1 MIKIGYFLP
10 FWKSRVEELNTI
22 KFKTYNVEPT
32 VQKYEDNRAYS
43 LIDKLYKVYKIL
55 KSKQTN
61 DHSKE
66 IVKEIE
72 KFGTRYLK
80 YSQIINESVAYKISK
95 FIQSQ
100 LRTNDNYLY
109 FPIKIYYDTSTNIY
123 LNPYELTINEIIEIC
138 EKILNNSLDSK
149 HTN

>member
-22 KFKTYNVEPT
+22 TFKTYNIEPA
-32 VQKYEDNRAYS
+32 VQKYENNRAYS
-43 LIDKLYKVYKIL
+43 LIEKLYTVYKIL
-55 KSKQTN
+55 KRKQIN
-61 DHSKE
+61 YHSKE

-72 KFGTRYLK
+72 KFGTRCLK

-100 LRTNDNYLY
+100 LRTNDNYLH

-123 LNPYELTINEIIEIC
+123 LNPNELTIDEIIEIC
-138 EKILNNSLDSK
+138 EKILNNSSDSK
-149 HTN
+149 H